1 MKKMERIDDKLFRP
15 LAATAAKL
23 VFAGGTQTATT
34 LVETSNPAPD
44 FTRDGD
50 NE

>member
-15 LAATAAKL
+15 LATAEAKL
-23 VFAGGTQTATT
+23 VFAGGTQTAVT

-44 FTRDGD
+44 TARDGD
-50 NE
+50 HE